1 MIDPLE
7 TPTNYLDWGR
17 LDEAETICGTVLK
30 AKSDASWVPCLLARA
45 TDARKAHARPRDY
58 LARAEDPE
66 FAHLYVETPIAHP
79 GLGAYGGA
87 VRAADQAVLLA
98 PDVPNGDQALA
109 HLVCHGD
116 NSQRVL
122 RPTHTWLRPNNYV
135 AIGGRQ
141 TFNASPDAR
150 QAEYD
155 AGIDPSTDLQVF
167 CRRRV
172 TLLPFATDA
181 DHRHACNGSTV
192 RTDQPDP
199 CSFPRC
205 DPY

>member
-1 MIDPLE
+1 MIDPLD
-7 TPTNYLDWGR
+7 TATNYLDWGR

-30 AKSDASWVPCLLARA
+30 ATSDDSWVPCLLARA
-45 TDARKAHARPRDY
+45 TSARKAHARALDD
-58 LARAEDPE
+58 LARAEDSE

-79 GLGAYGGA
+79 RLGACGAA
-87 VRAADQAVLLA
+87 VRAADRAVLLA
-98 PDVPNGDQALA
+98 PDVPNGYQTLA

-116 NSQRVL
+116 NHQRVL
-122 RPTHTWLRPNNYV
+122 RRIHAWLKPNNYV

-167 CRRRV
+167 CPRRV

-181 DHRHACNGSTV
+181 DHGYACSGSTV
-192 RTDQPDP
+192 RTNQPEQ

-205 DPY
+205 DLY

>member
-1 MIDPLE
+1 MIDPLD

-30 AKSDASWVPCLLARA
+30 AKSYDSWVPCLLARA
-45 TDARKAHARPRDY
+45 T
-58 LARAEDPE
+58 
-66 FAHLYVETPIAHP
+66 AHLYVETPIAHP
-79 GLGAYGGA
+79 DLGAYGAA

-98 PDVPNGDQALA
+98 PDVPNGYQTHA

-116 NSQRVL
+116 NYRRVL
-122 RPTHTWLRPNNYV
+122 RRIHAWLKPNNYV

-167 CRRRV
+167 CPQRM
-172 TLLPFATDA
+172 TSLPFATDA
-181 DHRHACNGSTV
+181 DLGHACNGSTL
-192 RTDQPDP
+192 RTN
-199 CSFPRC
+199 
-205 DPY
+205 